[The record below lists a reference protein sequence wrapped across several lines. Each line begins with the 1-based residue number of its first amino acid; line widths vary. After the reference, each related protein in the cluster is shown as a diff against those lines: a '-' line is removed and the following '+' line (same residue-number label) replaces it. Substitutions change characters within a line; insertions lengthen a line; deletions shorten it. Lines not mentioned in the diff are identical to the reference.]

1 LAERFGR
8 RKDNPAERA
17 QMTRAISPF
26 ADGQAARRIV
36 DILEAR
42 IR

>member
-1 LAERFGR
+1 
-8 RKDNPAERA
+8 
-17 QMTRAISPF
+17 MTRAISPF